1 MTSINT
7 EKSRYSKYP
16 SPITLRLSQNEID
29 RLDGMVSGSSRS
41 AYIRKQIFGKK
52 TDKRKYRPKTPKTDD
67 VAISQILA
75 MLGASRI
82 GNNLNQLAKAANS
95 GALMADDEVIAQIE
109 EAYAFH
115 LAIRSMLTEA
125 LGLKTD
131 SDDKHPSD
139 Q

>member
-7 EKSRYSKYP
+7 EKSRFSKYP

-29 RLDGMVSGSSRS
+29 RLDGMISGSSRS
-41 AYIRKQIFGKK
+41 AYIRKQIFGEN
-52 TDKRKYRPKTPKTDD
+52 TDKRKYHSKTPKTDD

-115 LAIRSMLTEA
+115 LAIRSMLMEA

>member
-1 MTSINT
+1 MTSINV
-7 EKSRYSKYP
+7 EKSRFSKYP

-29 RLDGMVSGSSRS
+29 RLDDMISGSSRS
-41 AYIRKQIFGKK
+41 AYIRKQIFGENAE
-52 TDKRKYRPKTPKTDD
+52 KRKYRPKTPKTDD

-115 LAIRSMLTEA
+115 LAIRSMLIEA
-125 LGLKTD
+125 LGLKAD
-131 SDDKHPSD
+131 SNDEHPSD

>member
-7 EKSRYSKYP
+7 EKSRFSKYP

-41 AYIRKQIFGKK
+41 AYIRKQIFGENAE
-52 TDKRKYRPKTPKTDD
+52 KRKYRPKTPKTDD

-95 GALMADDEVIAQIE
+95 GALMADEEVIAQIE

-115 LAIRSMLTEA
+115 LAIRSMLMEA
-125 LGLKTD
+125 LGLKAD
-131 SDDKHPSD
+131 SSDKHPSAP
-139 Q
+139 

>member
-1 MTSINT
+1 MTSMNT
-7 EKSRYSKYP
+7 EKSRFSKYP

-29 RLDGMVSGSSRS
+29 RLDKMVSGASRS
-41 AYIRKQIFGKK
+41 AYIRKQIFGEN
-52 TDKRKYRPKTPKTDD
+52 TDKRKYHPKTPKTDD

-115 LAIRSMLTEA
+115 LAIRSMLMEA
-125 LGLKTD
+125 LGLKAESKD
-131 SDDKHPSD
+131 QHPSD
-139 Q
+139 L